1 MRADRLVDDTLN
13 DILSAAEKAIE
24 FVAGMSPDDLA
35 ADDRTEFAVIKALEI
50 VGEAARRV
58 PDSFRDSHSQ
68 IPWREMA
75 AMRDKLVHDYFGVD
89 LEVVWRTI
97 HEDLPP
103 LVAALRSLIDDLN
116 KSAGL

>member
-1 MRADRLVDDTLN
+1 MSADRLIDDTLN

-24 FVAGMSPDDLA
+24 FVTGMGPEDLED
-35 ADDRTEFAVIKALEI
+35 DDRTEFAVIKALEI
-50 VGEAARRV
+50 VGEAARRI
-58 PDSFRDSHSQ
+58 PHSFRDSQPQ

-89 LEVVWRTI
+89 LEVVWKTI

-103 LVAALRSLIDDLN
+103 LVAALQSLIDELQRP
-116 KSAGL
+116 K